1 MPQPSLDFLQETGPW
16 HCHLADHLDRMADR
30 LVRLVRLVRLDQL
43 ADQTQAD
50 QSLAWGRR

>member
-30 LVRLVRLVRLDQL
+30 LVRLVRLDQL